1 MQIQCYMSL
10 SHELFICMQQH
21 VGHVNILNQCQAEAL
36 SWTSSVESRVNVSCW
51 KRIIKTNCTQPMLKP
66 ASLDS
71 WGEEN
76 SPTQAERRPFTL
88 SYSHLTNFDSRTP
101 TANALT
107 TDADF
112 FQFNHKCVR
121 TKNPEFYHRT
131 YVFTV
136 TPQVTQLL
144 HSVKKS
150 NLLAYFLWKKKKVL
164 LSTLFHLVFFSVLI
178 L

>member
-1 MQIQCYMSL
+1 
-10 SHELFICMQQH
+10 
-21 VGHVNILNQCQAEAL
+21 
-36 SWTSSVESRVNVSCW
+36 
-51 KRIIKTNCTQPMLKP
+51 MLKP

-71 WGEEN
+71 LGEEN
-76 SPTQAERRPFTL
+76 SPTQAERHPFTL

-101 TANALT
+101 TANSLT

-144 HSVKKS
+144 AWTQWKS
-150 NLLAYFLWKKKKVL
+150 QILPIFFEKKKKIL
-164 LSTLFHLVFFSVLI
+164 LSTLFHLVFFSVLTLWVVNGRSVTLFSVQERKKDLHFYPNSSLKYTGTQVFKGMNKTKLKWLSLICHFLSKSI

>member
-1 MQIQCYMSL
+1 
-10 SHELFICMQQH
+10 
-21 VGHVNILNQCQAEAL
+21 
-36 SWTSSVESRVNVSCW
+36 
-51 KRIIKTNCTQPMLKP
+51 MLKP

-178 L
+178 LWVVNGRSVTLLGKKDLHFYPNSSLKYTGTQVFKGMNKTKLKWLSLICHFLSKSIL